1 MQEEYTNQYT
11 NSIPA
16 PDRQILIACKEN
28 GVNWNKSLFNIKKK
42 NRKKVTWNAYKFKR
56 HHSSFPHVFYL
67 YFTSPQF
74 NLCIFQVK
82 ETDVYRMCII

>member
-42 NRKKVTWNAYKFKR
+42 K
-56 HHSSFPHVFYL
+56 
-67 YFTSPQF
+67 
-74 NLCIFQVK
+74 
-82 ETDVYRMCII
+82 